1 MSGERPAAV
10 DLEAEREIDLRRW
23 RDALVSRWWI
33 AVAGLVVGAIV
44 GAVYSLSGGSSYVA
58 SATIARGQV
67 FNPAGTTQV
76 QGYVTS
82 PAQIENL
89 VTAPANL
96 DTVAAKVGLPRSA
109 LRGHVTASTITSAG
123 TASTTN
129 TNSIIVLI
137 SVRLNKPKKA
147 EEAANALAQLIKA
160 QTTTR
165 YVQQSIRAYQTKIDN
180 YAARIVALRRQID
193 SLNKV
198 LAKPSGLSPLDQLVL
213 STQLQG
219 AQAALGQ
226 TLDSQTT
233 AQQQLILQEDVST
246 TQIIPPPARAV
257 KTVARSRRNSVVIG
271 ALIGLIVGGIVAIV
285 VGLRAR
291 QPVVA

>member
-1 MSGERPAAV
+1 MSADKPAV

-23 RDALVSRWWI
+23 LDALVSRWWI

-44 GAVYSLSGGSSYVA
+44 GALYSLSGGSSYVA

-96 DTVAAKVGLPRSA
+96 DTVSAKVGLPRSA

-137 SVRLNKPKKA
+137 RVTLNKPRKA

-165 YVQQSIRAYQTKIDN
+165 YVQQSIKAYQTKIDN

-198 LAKPSGLSPLDQLVL
+198 LAKPSGLSALDQLVL

-257 KTVARSRRNSVVIG
+257 KKVARSRRNSVVFG
-271 ALIGLIVGGIVAIV
+271 ALIGVIVGAIVAIV
-285 VGLRAR
+285 VGLRAMT
-291 QPVVA
+291 PAAA